1 MNKEITIEYL
11 EKLDKEDKFFPIM
24 KDWYFKR
31 FLRENPKFLCML
43 INVTLGLNV
52 KVKDIKFDST
62 ELPKENSEEY
72 FKDVDI
78 LFHIGK
84 YITVDIE
91 CNSRY
96 FESCSER
103 NLAYADKLYGTCY
116 KSGTDY
122 SEIKEFQVY
131 QLNLNPFEKRF
142 KRYINESIYETGEKS
157 SKIYTKNKRIVLKYL
172 EYYYYLYYNLGIRT
186 KEVVILA
193 SLISKSFKEFYLMM
207 LNIFSKKDADDILRR
222 MISMNI
228 NGFAVGEMWSK
239 ERYDYIAAEKEKE
252 IIERELQDSLELG
265 RKDGIAIGKE
275 QGISIGKEQG
285 ISIGTIE
292 TKENIVNNMLRK
304 NMPYELISE
313 VSDVPVEEVKKLA
326 KRLSSQVS

>member
-11 EKLDKEDKFFPIM
+11 EKLDKENKFFPIM

-31 FLRENPKFLCML
+31 FLRENPKFFCKLV
-43 INVTLGLNV
+43 NATLGLNI

-78 LFHIGK
+78 LFHIGE

-122 SEIKEFQVY
+122 SEIKEYQIY

-172 EYYYYLYYNLGIRT
+172 EYYHYLYYNLGIRT
-186 KEVVILA
+186 EEVVILA

-285 ISIGTIE
+285 TME

-304 NMPYELISE
+304 NMSYELISE
-313 VSDVPVEEVKKLA
+313 VSDMPVNEVKRLA
-326 KRLSSQVS
+326 KSLSS

>member
-31 FLRENPKFLCML
+31 FLRENPKFLCKL
-43 INVTLGLNV
+43 VNVTLGLNV

-62 ELPKENSEEY
+62 ELSKENSEEY

-122 SEIKEFQVY
+122 SEIKEYQVY

-142 KRYINESIYETGEKS
+142 KRYTNESIYETGEKS

-193 SLISKSFKEFYLMM
+193 SLISKSFKEFYFLM
-207 LNIFSKKDADDILRR
+207 LDIFSKKDADDILRR

-285 ISIGTIE
+285 TVE

-304 NMPYELISE
+304 NMSYELISE
-313 VSDVPVEEVKKLA
+313 VSDMPVNEVKRLA
-326 KRLSSQVS
+326 KSLPSQVS

>member
-11 EKLDKEDKFFPIM
+11 EKLDKENKFFPIM

-31 FLRENPKFLCML
+31 FLRENPKFLCKL
-43 INVTLGLNV
+43 VNATLGLNI

-78 LFHIGK
+78 LFHIGE

-122 SEIKEFQVY
+122 SEIKEYQIY

-207 LNIFSKKDADDILRR
+207 LDIFSKKDADDILRR
-222 MISMNI
+222 MINMNI

-265 RKDGIAIGKE
+265 KKDGIAIGKE

-285 ISIGTIE
+285 TVE

-304 NMPYELISE
+304 NMSYELISE
-313 VSDVPVEEVKKLA
+313 VSDMPVNEVKRLA
-326 KRLSSQVS
+326 KSLSS

>member
-11 EKLDKEDKFFPIM
+11 RELDKQNKFFPIM

-31 FLRENPKFLCML
+31 FLRENPKFLCKL
-43 INVTLGLNV
+43 VNVTLGLNI

-78 LFHIGK
+78 LFYIGK
-84 YITVDIE
+84 YITIDIE

-122 SEIKEFQVY
+122 SEIKEYQVY

-142 KRYINESIYETGEKS
+142 KRYTNESIYETGEKS

-186 KEVVILA
+186 EEVVILA
-193 SLISKSFKEFYLMM
+193 SLISKSFEEFYLMM
-207 LNIFSKKDADDILRR
+207 LEIFSKKDADEILRR
-222 MISMNI
+222 MIRMNI

-275 QGISIGKEQG
+275 QGISIGEDKMIRNMIDSKLPLNE
-285 ISIGTIE
+285 ISSISGRSIQE
-292 TKENIVNNMLRK
+292 LEKIANM
-304 NMPYELISE
+304 
-313 VSDVPVEEVKKLA
+313 
-326 KRLSSQVS
+326 

>member
-1 MNKEITIEYL
+1 
-11 EKLDKEDKFFPIM
+11 
-24 KDWYFKR
+24 
-31 FLRENPKFLCML
+31 
-43 INVTLGLNV
+43 
-52 KVKDIKFDST
+52 
-62 ELPKENSEEY
+62 
-72 FKDVDI
+72 
-78 LFHIGK
+78 
-84 YITVDIE
+84 
-91 CNSRY
+91 
-96 FESCSER
+96 
-103 NLAYADKLYGTCY
+103 
-116 KSGTDY
+116 
-122 SEIKEFQVY
+122 
-131 QLNLNPFEKRF
+131 
-142 KRYINESIYETGEKS
+142 
-157 SKIYTKNKRIVLKYL
+157 
-172 EYYYYLYYNLGIRT
+172 
-186 KEVVILA
+186 
-193 SLISKSFKEFYLMM
+193 
-207 LNIFSKKDADDILRR
+207 
-222 MISMNI
+222 MNI

>member
-11 EKLDKEDKFFPIM
+11 EKIDKENKFFPIM

-31 FLRENPKFLCML
+31 FLRENPKFLCKL
-43 INVTLGLNV
+43 VNATLGLNI

-78 LFHIGK
+78 LFHIGE

-122 SEIKEFQVY
+122 SEIKEYQIY

-172 EYYYYLYYNLGIRT
+172 EYYHYLYYNLGIRT
-186 KEVVILA
+186 EEVVILA

-285 ISIGTIE
+285 TME

-304 NMPYELISE
+304 NMSYELISE
-313 VSDVPVEEVKKLA
+313 VSDMPVNEVKRLA
-326 KRLSSQVS
+326 KSLSS

>member
-11 EKLDKEDKFFPIM
+11 EKLDKENKFFPIM

-31 FLRENPKFLCML
+31 FLRENPKFLCKL
-43 INVTLGLNV
+43 VNATLGLNI

-78 LFHIGK
+78 LFHIGE

-122 SEIKEFQVY
+122 SEIKEYQIY

-172 EYYYYLYYNLGIRT
+172 EYYHYLYYNLGIRT
-186 KEVVILA
+186 EEVVILA

-285 ISIGTIE
+285 TVE

-304 NMPYELISE
+304 NMSYELISE
-313 VSDVPVEEVKKLA
+313 VSDMPVNEIKRLA
-326 KRLSSQVS
+326 KSLSN

>member
-11 EKLDKEDKFFPIM
+11 EKLDKEDKFFPVM

-31 FLRENPKFLCML
+31 FLRENSKFLCML

-122 SEIKEFQVY
+122 SEIKEYQVY

-228 NGFAVGEMWSK
+228 NGFAVGEM
-239 ERYDYIAAEKEKE
+239 
-252 IIERELQDSLELG
+252 
-265 RKDGIAIGKE
+265 
-275 QGISIGKEQG
+275 
-285 ISIGTIE
+285 
-292 TKENIVNNMLRK
+292 
-304 NMPYELISE
+304 
-313 VSDVPVEEVKKLA
+313 
-326 KRLSSQVS
+326 

>member
-11 EKLDKEDKFFPIM
+11 EKLDKENKFFPIM

-31 FLRENPKFLCML
+31 FLRENPKFFCKLV
-43 INVTLGLNV
+43 NATLGLNI

-78 LFHIGK
+78 LFHIGE

-122 SEIKEFQVY
+122 SEIKEYQIY

-172 EYYYYLYYNLGIRT
+172 EYYHYLYYNLGIRT
-186 KEVVILA
+186 EEVVILA

-265 RKDGIAIGKE
+265 RKDGIAIGKK

-285 ISIGTIE
+285 TME

-304 NMPYELISE
+304 NMSYELISE
-313 VSDVPVEEVKKLA
+313 VSDMPVNEVKRLA
-326 KRLSSQVS
+326 KSLSSQVS

>member
-11 EKLDKEDKFFPIM
+11 EKIDKENKFFPIM

-31 FLRENPKFLCML
+31 FLRENPKFLCKL
-43 INVTLGLNV
+43 VNATLGLNI

-78 LFHIGK
+78 LFHIGE

-122 SEIKEFQVY
+122 SEIKEYQIY

-172 EYYYYLYYNLGIRT
+172 EYYHYLYYNLGIRT
-186 KEVVILA
+186 EEVVILA

-285 ISIGTIE
+285 TME

-304 NMPYELISE
+304 NMSYELISE
-313 VSDVPVEEVKKLA
+313 VSDMPVNEVKRLA
-326 KRLSSQVS
+326 KSLSSQVS

>member
-43 INVTLGLNV
+43 INVTLGLKV
-52 KVKDIKFDST
+52 KAKDIKFDST

-122 SEIKEFQVY
+122 NEIKEYQVY

-142 KRYINESIYETGEKS
+142 KRYTNESIYETGEKS

-207 LNIFSKKDADDILRR
+207 LDIFSKKDADDILRR

-228 NGFAVGEMWSK
+228 NGFAAGEMWSK

-285 ISIGTIE
+285 TTE
-292 TKENIVNNMLRK
+292 TKENIVKNMLRK
-304 NMPYELISE
+304 NMSYELISE
-313 VSDVPVEEVKKLA
+313 VSDMPVNEIKKLA

>member
-11 EKLDKEDKFFPIM
+11 RELDKQNKFFPIM

-31 FLRENPKFLCML
+31 FLRENPKFLCKL
-43 INVTLGLNV
+43 VNVTLGLNI

-122 SEIKEFQVY
+122 SEIKEYQVY

-186 KEVVILA
+186 EEVVILA
-193 SLISKSFKEFYLMM
+193 SLISKSFEEFYLMM
-207 LNIFSKKDADDILRR
+207 LEIFSKKDADDILRR
-222 MISMNI
+222 MIRMNI

-275 QGISIGKEQG
+275 QGISIGEDKMIRNMIDSKLPLNE
-285 ISIGTIE
+285 ISSISGRSIQE
-292 TKENIVNNMLRK
+292 LEKIANM
-304 NMPYELISE
+304 
-313 VSDVPVEEVKKLA
+313 
-326 KRLSSQVS
+326 

>member
-11 EKLDKEDKFFPIM
+11 EKLDKENKFFPIM

-31 FLRENPKFLCML
+31 FLRENPKFLCKL
-43 INVTLGLNV
+43 VNATLGLNI

-72 FKDVDI
+72 FKNVDI
-78 LFHIGK
+78 LFHIGE

-122 SEIKEFQVY
+122 SEIKEYQIY

-172 EYYYYLYYNLGIRT
+172 EYYHYLYYNLGIRT
-186 KEVVILA
+186 EEVVILA

-228 NGFAVGEMWSK
+228 NGFAAGEMWSK

-285 ISIGTIE
+285 TVE

-304 NMPYELISE
+304 NMSYELISE
-313 VSDVPVEEVKKLA
+313 VSDMPVNEVKRLA
-326 KRLSSQVS
+326 KSLSS

>member
-11 EKLDKEDKFFPIM
+11 EKLDKENKFFPIM

-31 FLRENPKFLCML
+31 FLRENPKFFCKLV
-43 INVTLGLNV
+43 NATLGLNI

-78 LFHIGK
+78 LFHIGE

-122 SEIKEFQVY
+122 SEIKEYQIY

-172 EYYYYLYYNLGIRT
+172 EYYHYLYYNLGIRT
-186 KEVVILA
+186 EEVVILA

-285 ISIGTIE
+285 TME

-304 NMPYELISE
+304 NMSYELISE
-313 VSDVPVEEVKKLA
+313 VSDMPVNEVKRLA
-326 KRLSSQVS
+326 KSLSSQVS

>member
-1 MNKEITIEYL
+1 MN
-11 EKLDKEDKFFPIM
+11 F
-24 KDWYFKR
+24 
-31 FLRENPKFLCML
+31 
-43 INVTLGLNV
+43 
-52 KVKDIKFDST
+52 
-62 ELPKENSEEY
+62 
-72 FKDVDI
+72 
-78 LFHIGK
+78 
-84 YITVDIE
+84 
-91 CNSRY
+91 
-96 FESCSER
+96 
-103 NLAYADKLYGTCY
+103 
-116 KSGTDY
+116 
-122 SEIKEFQVY
+122 
-131 QLNLNPFEKRF
+131 
-142 KRYINESIYETGEKS
+142 
-157 SKIYTKNKRIVLKYL
+157 
-172 EYYYYLYYNLGIRT
+172 
-186 KEVVILA
+186 
-193 SLISKSFKEFYLMM
+193 
-207 LNIFSKKDADDILRR
+207 
-222 MISMNI
+222 

>member
-11 EKLDKEDKFFPIM
+11 EKLDKENKFFPIM

-31 FLRENPKFLCML
+31 FLRENPKFLCKL
-43 INVTLGLNV
+43 VNATLGLNI

-78 LFHIGK
+78 LFHIGE

-122 SEIKEFQVY
+122 SEIKEYQIY

-172 EYYYYLYYNLGIRT
+172 EYYHYLYYNLGIRT
-186 KEVVILA
+186 EEVVILA

-285 ISIGTIE
+285 TME

-304 NMPYELISE
+304 NMSYELISE
-313 VSDVPVEEVKKLA
+313 VSDMPVNEVKRLA
-326 KRLSSQVS
+326 KSLSSQVS

>member
-31 FLRENPKFLCML
+31 FLRENPKFLCIL

-84 YITVDIE
+84 YITIDIE

-122 SEIKEFQVY
+122 SEIKEYQVY

-172 EYYYYLYYNLGIRT
+172 EYYHYLYYNLGIRT
-186 KEVVILA
+186 EEVVILA

-265 RKDGIAIGKE
+265 RKDGIDIGKE

-285 ISIGTIE
+285 TLE

-304 NMPYELISE
+304 NMSYELISE
-313 VSDVPVEEVKKLA
+313 VSDMPVNEVKRLA
-326 KRLSSQVS
+326 KSLSS

>member
-1 MNKEITIEYL
+1 MDKEITIEYL
-11 EKLDKEDKFFPIM
+11 EKLDKENKFFPIM

-31 FLRENPKFLCML
+31 FLRENPKFLCKL
-43 INVTLGLNV
+43 VNATLGLNI

-78 LFHIGK
+78 LFHIGE

-122 SEIKEFQVY
+122 SEIKEYQVY

-172 EYYYYLYYNLGIRT
+172 EYYHYLYYNLGIRT
-186 KEVVILA
+186 EEVVILA

-207 LNIFSKKDADDILRR
+207 LNIFSKSSVQL
-222 MISMNI
+222 
-228 NGFAVGEMWSK
+228 
-239 ERYDYIAAEKEKE
+239 YD
-252 IIERELQDSLELG
+252 
-265 RKDGIAIGKE
+265 
-275 QGISIGKEQG
+275 
-285 ISIGTIE
+285 
-292 TKENIVNNMLRK
+292 
-304 NMPYELISE
+304 
-313 VSDVPVEEVKKLA
+313 
-326 KRLSSQVS
+326 

>member
-1 MNKEITIEYL
+1 ME
-11 EKLDKEDKFFPIM
+11 
-24 KDWYFKR
+24 
-31 FLRENPKFLCML
+31 
-43 INVTLGLNV
+43 
-52 KVKDIKFDST
+52 
-62 ELPKENSEEY
+62 
-72 FKDVDI
+72 
-78 LFHIGK
+78 
-84 YITVDIE
+84 
-91 CNSRY
+91 
-96 FESCSER
+96 
-103 NLAYADKLYGTCY
+103 
-116 KSGTDY
+116 
-122 SEIKEFQVY
+122 
-131 QLNLNPFEKRF
+131 
-142 KRYINESIYETGEKS
+142 
-157 SKIYTKNKRIVLKYL
+157 
-172 EYYYYLYYNLGIRT
+172 
-186 KEVVILA
+186 EVVILA